1 MIGGKYAEMFAL
13 GLRNMWGYKLRS
25 FLSMLSISFGIAS
38 VIAMFATA
46 EGAQRE
52 ILLQIGR
59 FGIKNII
66 VNSIQ
71 PPENAQDS
79 GSGATSWISNYG
91 LTFKDAR
98 QIQRTVPSAKVVL
111 PVHTLSDSI
120 WQGSKKVDAR
130 MHGVL
135 PEYMDLLK
143 LKVLAGRGLT
153 ELDNIGLQRVCLV
166 RPGLLRELGYYGNPL
181 GHRLQLG
188 QEFYE
193 IVGVLK
199 ELEFTGLTKKA
210 LNADSRNLDIYA
222 PYQTVL
228 KRHGTLSLVRKSGS
242 FTATDVELNQIV
254 IEVDDQENVLA
265 TARMIERILETFH
278 RDRDYEL
285 IVPLELLAQRRKA
298 QQVFSITLIAIAL
311 ISLIVGGIGI
321 ANIMLATI
329 TERTR
334 EIGVRRALGAKRR
347 HIVAQFLTETVT
359 MAISGGILGLL
370 LGIAFLPALKAWT
383 GWTAVVPAWAMLLAI
398 GISCVVGVL
407 AGLWPAIRAARMDP
421 IGALRYE

>member
-1 MIGGKYAEMFAL
+1 MIGGKYVEMFAL

-52 ILLQIGR
+52 ILEQIGR

-71 PPENAQDS
+71 PPEQDQ
-79 GSGATSWISNYG
+79 GSGTGAASWISTYG

-98 QIQRTVPSAKVVL
+98 QIEKTVRSAAVVL
-111 PVHTLSDSI
+111 PVHTLSETI
-120 WQGSKKVDAR
+120 WHGSRKVDAR

-135 PEYMDLLK
+135 PEYMSLLK
-143 LKVLAGRGLT
+143 LDILAGRSLSD
-153 ELDNIGLQRVCLV
+153 LDNAGLHRVCV
-166 RPGLLRELGYYGNPL
+166 IRPGLLRALGYYGEAL
-181 GHRLQLG
+181 GHNIQLG
-188 QEFYE
+188 SEVYE
-193 IVGVLK
+193 IVGVLT
-199 ELEFTGLTKKA
+199 ELEFTGLTRKA
-210 LNADSRNLDIYA
+210 LNADSRNLDVYA

-228 KRHGTLSLVRKSGS
+228 KRHGTLSMVRKSGS
-242 FTATDVELNQIV
+242 FSATDVELHQIV
-254 IEVDDQENVLA
+254 IEVNEQDNVLA
-265 TARMIERILETFH
+265 TARMVERILDTFH
-278 RDRDYEL
+278 RNRDYEM

-347 HIVAQFLTETVT
+347 HIVAQFLTETIT
-359 MAISGGILGLL
+359 MSAAGGVLGLL

-383 GWTAVVPAWAMLLAI
+383 GWTAVVPAWAILLAI

>member
-1 MIGGKYAEMFAL
+1 MIAGKYAEMFAL

-52 ILLQIGR
+52 ILEQIGR

-66 VNSIQ
+66 VNSIT
-71 PPENAQDS
+71 PPDNEQGPGTGRA
-79 GSGATSWISNYG
+79 SWISSYG

-98 QIQRTVPSAKVVL
+98 QIEATVPSAAVVL
-111 PVHTLSDSI
+111 PVHTRSDTI
-120 WQGSKKVDAR
+120 WQGSRKVDAR

-135 PEYMDLLK
+135 PSYMDLLK
-143 LKVLAGRGLT
+143 LEIEAGRSLT
-153 ELDNIGLQRVCLV
+153 PLDSVGLQRICVV
-166 RPGLLRELGYYGNPL
+166 RPGLLRALGYFGEPI
-181 GHRLQLG
+181 GHRIQLG
-188 QEFYE
+188 GEFYE
-193 IVGVLK
+193 IVGILK
-199 ELEFTGLTKKA
+199 QLEFTGLTRKA
-210 LNADSRNLDIYA
+210 LNADSRNLDVYA

-228 KRHGTLSLVRKSGS
+228 KRHGTMSLVRKSGS
-242 FTATDVELNQIV
+242 FTATDVELHQIV
-254 IEVDDQENVLA
+254 VQVDDQDHVLA
-265 TARMIERILETFH
+265 TARMVEKILDTFH

-298 QQVFSITLIAIAL
+298 QQVFSVTLIAIAL

-347 HIVAQFLTETVT
+347 HIVAQFLTETIT
-359 MAISGGILGLL
+359 MAIAGGVLGLL
-370 LGIAFLPALKAWT
+370 LGILFLPALKAWT

>member
-1 MIGGKYAEMFAL
+1 MIAGKYAEMFAL

-52 ILLQIGR
+52 ILEQIGR

-66 VNSIQ
+66 VNSV
-71 PPENAQDS
+71 PPPDQDQGPGTGRS
-79 GSGATSWISNYG
+79 SWISRYG

-98 QIQRTVPSAKVVL
+98 QIEATVSSAAVVL
-111 PVHTLSDSI
+111 PVHAHAGTI
-120 WQGSKKVDAR
+120 WQGSRKVDAK

-135 PEYMDLLK
+135 PSYMSLLK
-143 LKVLAGRGLT
+143 LDLRAGRTLT
-153 ELDNIGLQRVCLV
+153 ELDNSGLKRVCV
-166 RPGLLRELGYYGNPL
+166 IRPGLMRALGFYGQPL
-181 GHRLQLG
+181 GHNIQIG
-188 QEFYE
+188 DEFYE
-193 IVGVLK
+193 IVGVLN
-199 ELEFTGLTKKA
+199 ELEFTGLTRKA

-228 KRHGTLSLVRKSGS
+228 KRHGTMSMVRKSGS
-242 FTATDVELNQIV
+242 FSATDVELHQIV
-254 IEVDDQENVLA
+254 IEVDDQDNVLS
-265 TARMIERILETFH
+265 TARMVERILETFH
-278 RDRDYEL
+278 RERDYEM

-298 QQVFSITLIAIAL
+298 QQVFSVTLIAIAL

-334 EIGVRRALGAKRR
+334 EIGIRRAIGAKRR
-347 HIVAQFLTETVT
+347 HIVAQFLTETIT
-359 MAISGGILGLL
+359 MSAAGGVLGLILGIL
-370 LGIAFLPALKAWT
+370 FLPALKAWT
-383 GWTAVVPAWAMLLAI
+383 GWTAVVPAWAILLAI

-407 AGLWPAIRAARMDP
+407 AGLWPAFGAARMDP
-421 IGALRYE
+421 IGALRSE